1 MSPGVEAERMRL
13 LPSRAD
19 RQSSGLYKLFSRYPA
34 VLLSVSLLLLF
45 LGGSLSAQERPD
57 ALKLY
62 NDGQYEQAVEV
73 CLEELEVMPRN
84 MDSYSVLCWSL
95 IRLGRYDE
103 AQRYAEQ
110 AMEISRYDPRM
121 VEVMGEVHYYK
132 GNNLE
137 ALKWLEEYAVL
148 SPTGARIDSV
158 YYFMGEIFI
167 RLGEFHHA
175 DIALTSAVYHTPQVA
190 RWWARLGYSR
200 EMAEDYRYA
209 IEAYDEA
216 LRLNPSLS
224 DASRGK
230 RRAEEKLK
238 EG

>member
-1 MSPGVEAERMRL
+1 
-13 LPSRAD
+13 
-19 RQSSGLYKLFSRYPA
+19 
-34 VLLSVSLLLLF
+34 VLRIAAAACALVLLLF
-45 LGGSLSAQERPD
+45 SAGTASAQEKPD

-62 NDGQYEQAVEV
+62 NNGQYERAVEV
-73 CLEELEVMPRN
+73 CLDELEVMPRN

-95 IRLGRYDE
+95 LRLNRYDE
-103 AQRYAEQ
+103 AQEYAEQ
-110 AMEISRYDPRM
+110 GLEISRYDPRM

-137 ALKWLEEYAVL
+137 ALKWFEEYAVL
-148 SPTGARIDSV
+148 SPTGPRIDSV

-175 DIALTSAVYHTPQVA
+175 DIALTTAVYHTPTVA

-200 EMAEDYRYA
+200 EMAEDYRHA

-216 LRLNPSLS
+216 RRLNPNLS

-230 RRAEEKLK
+230 RIAEEKLT